1 MSNLPTGTVTL
12 LFTDI
17 EGSTRLIQQLG
28 DRYARLLGDCRQLIR
43 IAIDRWNGHEVD
55 TQGDS
60 FFVVFARANDAL
72 LAALDIQRALKYHSW
87 EDGVTVRVRIGMH
100 TGEPQ
105 MSQGNYIGVDV
116 HHAARIMSAAHGGQV
131 LLSQTTRELVE
142 QTLPEGAYLRD
153 LGEHRL
159 KDLRRPS
166 RLFQLG
172 SDDLS
177 TDFPPLKTLDT
188 HPNNLP
194 IEPTQFIGREKEVTA
209 VIELLRRPEVRLLTL
224 TGPAGVGKTRL
235 SLQVAAELSDMFAG
249 GVFLVPLAP
258 VSDPEQV
265 VPIIAQTL
273 GIGEASDQPLL
284 LLLQSV
290 LQEKR
295 MLIVLDNFEQ
305 VAIAA
310 LQIAE
315 LLAACRQLKILV
327 TSRVVLRVRAEREYA
342 VPALSLPGNKR
353 LLDPAALS
361 QYEAVALFIERA
373 RAVKPDFAVN
383 NTNASAVVDICARL
397 DGLPLAIELAA
408 ARIKYFPPQTLLT
421 RLKQGLSVLAGG
433 AH

>member
-1 MSNLPTGTVTL
+1 MSK
-12 LFTDI
+12 I
-17 EGSTRLIQQLG
+17 CRIIST
-28 DRYARLLGDCRQLIR
+28 
-43 IAIDRWNGHEVD
+43 
-55 TQGDS
+55 TS
-60 FFVVFARANDAL
+60 
-72 LAALDIQRALKYHSW
+72 S
-87 EDGVTVRVRIGMH
+87 
-100 TGEPQ
+100 
-105 MSQGNYIGVDV
+105 
-116 HHAARIMSAAHGGQV
+116 
-131 LLSQTTRELVE
+131 
-142 QTLPEGAYLRD
+142 
-153 LGEHRL
+153 
-159 KDLRRPS
+159 
-166 RLFQLG
+166 
-172 SDDLS
+172 
-177 TDFPPLKTLDT
+177 LKTLDT

-194 IEPTQFIGREKEVTA
+194 IEPTQFIGREKEVAA

-235 SLQVAAELSDMFAG
+235 GLQLAAELSDMFAG
-249 GVFLVPLAP
+249 GVFLVPLAQ

-284 LLLQSV
+284 LLLQSA

-305 VAIAA
+305 LAIAA

-327 TSRVVLRVRAEREYA
+327 TSRVVLRVRAGREYM
-342 VPALSLPGNKR
+342 VPALSLPENKR

-361 QYEAVALFIERA
+361 QYEAVALFIECA
-373 RAVKPDFAVN
+373 KAVKPDFAVN
-383 NTNASAVVDICARL
+383 NANASAVVDICVRL

-433 AH
+433 AYDLPARQQTLRGSIAWSYDLLSPGERGVHKGN